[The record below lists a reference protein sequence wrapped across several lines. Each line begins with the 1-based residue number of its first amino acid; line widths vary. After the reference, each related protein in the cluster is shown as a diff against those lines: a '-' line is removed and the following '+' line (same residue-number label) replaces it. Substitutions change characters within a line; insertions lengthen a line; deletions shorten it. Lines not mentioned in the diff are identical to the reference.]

1 MKKLFLSVLCFVLG
15 TVCLLYSV
23 LKQQPEIVID
33 NVLVQDQINKA
44 EYLGKMNKTFTTEY
58 GEMNISVSD
67 VKVALQNEVL
77 VYFKTDFK
85 TNFIKDNKITNLL
98 NKSTKLSNFINKHQ
112 EKIEELTNLNK
123 SYYVVVRATPYLKN
137 STEIYLTN
145 VEIVD
150 FIPLNKISQEED
162 ELISLLKNKLKESV
176 NHFIIKTVEKY
187 PVYKIKTEDK
197 EGNTNWKMKLT
208 TLFLKDIKVI
218 QDKIIIITV
227 GL

>member
-15 TVCLLYSV
+15 TICLLYSV
-23 LKQQPEIVID
+23 LKQQSEIIID
-33 NVLVQDQINKA
+33 NVLVQEQINKA

-58 GEMNISVSD
+58 GEMNISASD

-150 FIPLNKISQEED
+150 FIPLNEISQEED

-208 TLFLKDIKVI
+208 TLFLKDIKVV
-218 QDKIIIITV
+218 QDKIIITV

>member
-58 GEMNISVSD
+58 GEINISASD

-98 NKSTKLSNFINKHQ
+98 NKSTKLSNFISKHQ
-112 EKIEELTNLNK
+112 EKIEELTKLNK
-123 SYYVVVRATPYLKN
+123 SYYIVVRATPYLKN

-150 FIPLNKISQEED
+150 FIPLNKISQDED
-162 ELISLLKNKLKESV
+162 ELIFLLKNKLKESF
-176 NHFIIKTVEKY
+176 NHFIIKTIEKY

-197 EGNTNWKMKLT
+197 EGNINWKMKLT
-208 TLFLKDIKVI
+208 TLFLKDIRVI
-218 QDKIIIITV
+218 HDKIIITV

>member
-85 TNFIKDNKITNLL
+85 TSFIKDNKITNLL

-150 FIPLNKISQEED
+150 FIPLNEISQEED

-187 PVYKIKTEDK
+187 PVYKIKIEDK
-197 EGNTNWKMKLT
+197 EGNTNWKMKLA
-208 TLFLKDIKVI
+208 TLFLKDIKVV
-218 QDKIIIITV
+218 QDKIIITV

>member
-1 MKKLFLSVLCFVLG
+1 
-15 TVCLLYSV
+15 
-23 LKQQPEIVID
+23 
-33 NVLVQDQINKA
+33 
-44 EYLGKMNKTFTTEY
+44 
-58 GEMNISVSD
+58 MNISASD

-98 NKSTKLSNFINKHQ
+98 NKSTKLSNFINKYQ

-150 FIPLNKISQEED
+150 FIPLNEISQEED

-218 QDKIIIITV
+218 QDKIIITV

>member
-15 TVCLLYSV
+15 TVCLLYSI
-23 LKQQPEIVID
+23 LKQQPEIEI
-33 NVLVQDQINKA
+33 NSILVQDQINKA
-44 EYLGKMNKTFTTEY
+44 EDLGRMKKNFTSEY
-58 GEMNISVSD
+58 GELSISVSD

-77 VYFKTDFK
+77 IYFKTNFK

-98 NKSTKLSNFINKHQ
+98 SKSKKISNFINKHQ
-112 EKIEELTNLNK
+112 EKIEDLTNLDKN
-123 SYYVVVRATPYLKN
+123 YYIVVRATPYLKN

-150 FIPLNKISQEED
+150 FIPLNEISQEED
-162 ELISLLKNKLKESV
+162 ELISLLKDKLKGSV
-176 NHFIIKTVEKY
+176 NHFIIKTIEKY
-187 PVYKIKTEDK
+187 PVYKIKIEDK

-208 TLFLKDIKVI
+208 TLFLKDIRVVH
-218 QDKIIIITV
+218 DKIIITV

>member
-58 GEMNISVSD
+58 GEINISASEVR
-67 VKVALQNEVL
+67 VALQNEVL

-85 TNFIKDNKITNLL
+85 TNFIKDNKITNFL
-98 NKSTKLSNFINKHQ
+98 NKSTKLSNFISKHQ

-123 SYYVVVRATPYLKN
+123 SYYIAVRATPYLKN

-150 FIPLNKISQEED
+150 FIPLNEISQEED

-197 EGNTNWKMKLT
+197 EGNTNWKMKLA
-208 TLFLKDIKVI
+208 TLFLKDIKVV
-218 QDKIIIITV
+218 QDKIIITV

>member
-58 GEMNISVSD
+58 GEMNISASEVR
-67 VKVALQNEVL
+67 VALQNEVL

-85 TNFIKDNKITNLL
+85 TNFIKDNKITNFL
-98 NKSTKLSNFINKHQ
+98 NKSTKLSNFISKHQ

-123 SYYVVVRATPYLKN
+123 SYYVAVRATPYLKN

-150 FIPLNKISQEED
+150 FIPLNEISQEED

-197 EGNTNWKMKLT
+197 EGNTNWKMKLA
-208 TLFLKDIKVI
+208 TLFLKDIKVV
-218 QDKIIIITV
+218 QDKIIITV
-227 GL
+227 EL

>member
-58 GEMNISVSD
+58 GEMDISASD

-150 FIPLNKISQEED
+150 FIPLNEISQDED
-162 ELISLLKNKLKESV
+162 ELISLLKNKLKESF
-176 NHFIIKTVEKY
+176 NHFIIKTIEKY
-187 PVYKIKTEDK
+187 PVYKIKTEDR

-208 TLFLKDIKVI
+208 TLFLKDIRVI
-218 QDKIIIITV
+218 HDKIIITV

>member
-44 EYLGKMNKTFTTEY
+44 EYLGKMNKNFTTEY

-85 TNFIKDNKITNLL
+85 TSFIKDNKITNLL

-150 FIPLNKISQEED
+150 FIPLNEISQEED

-187 PVYKIKTEDK
+187 PVYKIKIEDK
-197 EGNTNWKMKLT
+197 EGNTNWKMKLA
-208 TLFLKDIKVI
+208 TLFLKDIKVV
-218 QDKIIIITV
+218 QDKIIITV

>member
-1 MKKLFLSVLCFVLG
+1 MKKLFLSILCFVLG

-33 NVLVQDQINKA
+33 NALVQEQIKKA

-58 GEMNISVSD
+58 GELNISASD

-85 TNFIKDNKITNLL
+85 TSFTKDNKITNLL

-150 FIPLNKISQEED
+150 FIPLNEISQEED

-218 QDKIIIITV
+218 QDKIIITV